1 MNDRFGNER
10 DRRGNYGQ
18 PWGDERSDWSRERN
32 ERSGWR
38 REGSDRSGWARG
50 EDDRSQWRPGPEDE
64 RSWHTGSR
72 EPRYSSDYDETYG
85 SEWER
90 GRGEGGGRG
99 NYDRPGYV
107 HGAQAAG
114 YGQGERGFYG
124 RGGNSSS
131 TEYGPGGSRFG
142 GGNYGSTGY
151 GGAGRAPG
159 WGHER
164 GFGGGWDP
172 GFRGPDLQ
180 SPGTDLRSNL
190 RGGFA
195 GRGPKNYVRTD
206 ERIREDVCDRL
217 SVDDDVDASE
227 IEVRVQN
234 GEVMLEG
241 SVPTRSM
248 KHRAEDIAEDVGG
261 VKDVHNH
268 LRVIKSMLTE
278 LKDKVT
284 GKEAEQHYAN
294 SGTKNAP
301 ASASM
306 NRTGANG
313 TL

>member
-10 DRRGNYGQ
+10 GRQGNYGQ
-18 PWGDERSDWSRERN
+18 WTDERSGGGRERD

-38 REGSDRSGWARG
+38 REPSDRGGWARG
-50 EDDRSQWRPGPEDE
+50 EEDRSHWAPSREDE
-64 RSWHTGSR
+64 RSWHAGSR

-90 GRGEGGGRG
+90 GRGNDSSQRG
-99 NYDRPGYV
+99 YDHRGYV
-107 HGAQAAG
+107 HGSQAAG
-114 YGQGERGFYG
+114 YGEGERGFYG
-124 RGGNSSS
+124 RGGMSGGS
-131 TEYGPGGSRFG
+131 EYGPGGTRYG
-142 GGNYGSTGY
+142 GGNYGGAGY
-151 GGAGRAPG
+151 GSGGRTPG

-164 GFGGGWDP
+164 GFGNGWDP
-172 GFRGPDLQ
+172 GFRGPDLR

-217 SVDDDVDASE
+217 SIDDDVDASE
-227 IEVRVQN
+227 VEVRVQD

-248 KHRAEDIAEDVGG
+248 KHRAEDLAEDASG

-268 LRVIKSMLTE
+268 LRVIKSMLSE
-278 LKDKVT
+278 IKDKVT

-294 SGTKNAP
+294 TGTKNAP
-301 ASASM
+301 ATHSM
-306 NRTGANG
+306 NRAGTNG